1 MFSVIVIYIGLSI
14 LQLSLINLNEFG
26 LFDLTG
32 TFVFARKLY
41 SLIPVDT
48 VNESSIYPFTSGRRT
63 LGGILHNT
71 YLITPFVYF

>member
-32 TFVFARKLY
+32 TFR
-41 SLIPVDT
+41 I
-48 VNESSIYPFTSGRRT
+48 R
-63 LGGILHNT
+63 
-71 YLITPFVYF
+71 